1 MKILN
6 FESYINESIENSRLL
21 DLGDLAEA
29 IASNCGWDLYAVY
42 DMVKKAFRN
51 QGDQGVMD
59 LFKEATGVSIEPI
72 IKGRYHYA
80 TR

>member
-6 FESYINESIENSRLL
+6 FDSYINESIRNTKLL
-21 DLGDLAEA
+21 DLSDLAEA
-29 IASNCGWDLYAVY
+29 IATNCGWDVDIVY
-42 DMVKKAFRN
+42 EMVRRAFRN

-59 LFKEATGVSIEPI
+59 LFKEATGISLEPI